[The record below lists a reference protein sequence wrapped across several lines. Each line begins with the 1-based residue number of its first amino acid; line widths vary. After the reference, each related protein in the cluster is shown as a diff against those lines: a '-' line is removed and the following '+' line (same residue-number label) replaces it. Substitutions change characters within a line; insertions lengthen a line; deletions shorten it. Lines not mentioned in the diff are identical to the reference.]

1 MDKKIEKKKWTRK
14 RIMYIS
20 GTVLFILLMFFGFK
34 SFNKKTYK
42 VKASRLTVKEVIQGQ
57 FQDMILIEGDV
68 ESINL
73 VLVNTL
79 EGGSVKEIFVEDGVF
94 VEKGT
99 PLLQLSNPSATLGY
113 LNQETAIIEQI
124 NNLRNLRLSLE
135 KNQRNLDEALID
147 SENKLSQT
155 TRRYKTDS
163 VLYAKDVIAKN
174 DYIDVRESFKYEKE
188 KRNLLSDNVK
198 KSSQDNKVQIQQIN
212 QSINMMQRNLELIH
226 ENIEKMLV
234 KAPVSGMLS
243 SFNTVIGETYGR
255 NETVAK
261 IDVQSGFK
269 INGQVD
275 EYYLSSVKPGQLARF
290 SFNGKLIDLKVKK
303 VIPEV
308 INRRFEIE
316 LIFVDDIPEDIT
328 IGQSLQV
335 RLELSKA
342 QESLMISRGNYF
354 QASGGQYVFV
364 LDDQGEAHKR
374 YIKLGNQNPSYY
386 QVLDG
391 LVKGEKFISS
401 SYQDFKNYETIQIN

>member
-14 RIMYIS
+14 RIMYIA
-20 GTVLFILLMFFGFK
+20 GAALFLLLMFFGFK
-34 SFNKKTYK
+34 AFNKKIYK
-42 VKASRLTVKEVIQGQ
+42 AKASRITVKEVIEGQ

-79 EGGSVKEIFVEDGVF
+79 EGGSVKDIFVEDGVF

-99 PLLQLSNPSATLGY
+99 PILQLSNPSATLGY

-135 KNQRNLDEALID
+135 KNQRNLDESLID
-147 SENKLSQT
+147 SENKLSET

-163 VLYAKDVIAKN
+163 VLYSKDVIAKN
-174 DYIDVRESFKYEKE
+174 DYIDVRESYKYEKK
-188 KRNLLSDNVK
+188 KRNLLSNNVK
-198 KSSQDNKVQIQQIN
+198 KSSQDNKIQIGQIN

-243 SFNTVIGETYGR
+243 SFNPVIGETYGR

-269 INGQVD
+269 IKGQVD

-290 SFNGKLIDLKVKK
+290 SFNGQLIDLKIKK
-303 VIPEV
+303 VLPEV

-316 LIFVDDIPEDIT
+316 LLFVSDIPEDIT

-342 QESLMISRGNYF
+342 QQSLMIPRGNYF

-364 LDDQGEAHKR
+364 LDDQGQAHKR
-374 YIKLGNQNPSYY
+374 HIKLGNQNPSYY

-391 LVKGEKFISS
+391 LVKGEKIITS
-401 SYQDFKNYETIQIN
+401 SYQDFKNFETIQIN